1 MKKLTL
7 LAVLCSTG
15 LLHAQ
20 QPDTMPQGLL
30 PDVTVSA
37 NRIDLPFSETSRSIQ
52 VISRAEIEAAPVQSV
67 AQLLQFV
74 AGVDVRQRGVHG
86 VQADVSIRG
95 GTFDQTL
102 VLINGIKMNDP
113 QTGHHSMNLPVD
125 LENIERIEILKGPA
139 ARVFGQNAFAGAIN
153 IITRTPDE
161 AYARFQLQ
169 GGSNQMGG
177 GRFSVSLPKSNFKQ
191 YFSVGKDFSQGYR
204 PNTDYDINQFF
215 YQASFKYI
223 SSELHLIAGYT
234 EREFGANGFYA
245 SPAATDQYE
254 EVQTSI
260 VALELRH
267 KKRGFQIKPRVY
279 WRRNQDEYIFVRSN
293 PSIYRN
299 LHIGNTAGFEVNSS
313 YKSSLG
319 QTGFGID
326 LQQVGLRSNILGNHE
341 RQVATAF
348 LEHRFSFLRGRLDLT
363 PGVLFNYFNDF
374 GANLLPGIDA
384 GLRISDAFSVY
395 ANTGYTYRVP
405 TFTDLFYEDP
415 NNLGNPDLTA
425 ESALSYE
432 FGVRYQYRGLRL
444 QSSFFQRDGR
454 DLIDWRRESVEV
466 PWQPL
471 NVGFLSIRGA
481 EFHAN
486 WYFPAILGSDSP
498 LQRLQVGYTFIEAQL
513 GDGDGAPPLS
523 RYVLEN
529 LRHQLVASL
538 EYRIWKKL
546 YHTVA
551 YRYTDRVS
559 LDDYQLVDTRLQWR
573 NESVGIFVELNNVLN
588 VAYTETNLV
597 PMPGRWM
604 RLGMNF
610 QFGL

>member
-1 MKKLTL
+1 MKSLYL
-7 LAVLCSTG
+7 MAALVWVS

-20 QPDTMPQGLL
+20 QADTVKMGQL

-37 NRIDLPFSETSRSIQ
+37 NRIDIPFSETSRSIQ
-52 VISRAEIEAAPVQSV
+52 VISRAQIEAAPVQSV

-74 AGVDVRQRGVHG
+74 AGVDVRQRGAHG

-125 LENIERIEILKGPA
+125 LDQIERIEILKGPA

-161 AYARFQLQ
+161 AYAQFQLL
-169 GGSNQMGG
+169 GGSNQLGG
-177 GRFSVSLPKSNFKQ
+177 LRISVSLPKSNFKQ
-191 YFSVGKDFSQGYR
+191 YFSAGKDFSQGYR
-204 PNTDYDINQFF
+204 HNTDYDINQCF
-215 YQASFKYI
+215 YQASFKYVN
-223 SSELHLIAGYT
+223 SELHLLAGYS

-245 SPAATDQYE
+245 SPAATEQYE
-254 EVQTSI
+254 EVQTSL

-279 WRRNQDEYIFVRSN
+279 WRRNQDEYIFVRRN

-299 LHIGNTAGFEVNSS
+299 LHIGNTVGFEVNSS
-313 YKSSLG
+313 YKSRTGTS
-319 QTGFGID
+319 GFGID

-341 RQVATAF
+341 RQVATTF
-348 LEHRFSFLRGRLDLT
+348 LEHRFSWGRLDVT
-363 PGVLFNYFNDF
+363 PGILFNYFSDF

-384 GLRISDAFSVY
+384 GLRLSDAWALY
-395 ANTGYTYRVP
+395 GNAGYTYRVP
-405 TFTDLFYEDP
+405 TFTDLYYEDP
-415 NNLGNPDLTA
+415 NNLGNPDLVA
-425 ESALSYE
+425 ESAFSYE
-432 FGVRYQYRGLRL
+432 LGLRYQHQGLRV
-444 QSSFFQRDGR
+444 QGSAFQRDGR
-454 DLIDWRRESVEV
+454 DLIDWRRDADNL

-481 EFHAN
+481 EIHLD
-486 WYFPAILGSDSP
+486 WYLPAMLGEQSA
-498 LQRLQVGYTFIEAQL
+498 LQRLHLGYTHIQANL
-513 GDGDGAPPLS
+513 GEGDGAPPLS

-529 LRHQLVASL
+529 LRHQFIASL
-538 EYRIWKKL
+538 EYRILKKL

-573 NESVGIFVELNNVLN
+573 NKALGYFVEANNLFN
-588 VAYTETNLV
+588 SEYTETNLV
-597 PMPGRWM
+597 PMPGRWV
-604 RLGMNF
+604 RLGINVRM
-610 QFGL
+610 GL

>member
-1 MKKLTL
+1 MKPLYLMAALTW
-7 LAVLCSTG
+7 AS

-20 QPDTMPQGLL
+20 QPDTVKQGQL

-52 VISRAEIEAAPVQSV
+52 VISRAQIEAAPVQSV

-74 AGVDVRQRGVHG
+74 AGVDVRQRGAHG

-125 LENIERIEILKGPA
+125 LDQIERIEILKGPA

-161 AYARFQLQ
+161 AYAQFQLQ
-169 GGSNQMGG
+169 GGSYQLGG
-177 GRFSVSLPKSNFKQ
+177 LRFSVSLPKSNFKQ

-204 PNTDYDINQFF
+204 HNTDYDINQFF

-223 SSELHLIAGYT
+223 NSELHLLAGYS

-245 SPAATDQYE
+245 SPAATEQYE
-254 EVQTSI
+254 EVQTSL

-279 WRRNQDEYIFVRSN
+279 WRRNQDEYIFVRRN

-299 LHIGNTAGFEVNSS
+299 LHIGNTVGFEVNSS
-313 YKSSLG
+313 YKSRTGTS
-319 QTGFGID
+319 GFGID

-348 LEHRFSFLRGRLDLT
+348 LEHRFNWGRLDVT
-363 PGVLFNYFNDF
+363 PGVLFNYFSDF

-384 GLRISDAFSVY
+384 GLRLSDSWALY
-395 ANTGYTYRVP
+395 GNAGYTYRVP
-405 TFTDLFYEDP
+405 TFTDLYYEDP
-415 NNLGNPDLTA
+415 NNLGNPDLVA
-425 ESALSYE
+425 ESAFSYE
-432 FGVRYQYRGLRL
+432 LGLRFQHRGLRV
-444 QSSFFQRDGR
+444 QSSVFQRDGR
-454 DLIDWRRESVEV
+454 DLIDWRRDADNL

-471 NVGFLSIRGA
+471 NVGFLSMRGA
-481 EFHAN
+481 ELLLD
-486 WYFPAILGSDSP
+486 WYFPAILGERSA
-498 LQRLQVGYTFIEAQL
+498 LQRLHLGYTHIQANL
-513 GDGDGAPPLS
+513 GEGDGAPPLS

-529 LRHQLVASL
+529 LRHQLIASL
-538 EYRIWKKL
+538 EYRVWKKL

-551 YRYTDRVS
+551 YRYTNRVS

-573 NESVGIFVELNNVLN
+573 NQALGYFVEANNLFG
-588 VAYTETNLV
+588 AEYTETNLV
-597 PMPGRWM
+597 PMPGRWI
-604 RLGMNF
+604 RLGINLRM
-610 QFGL
+610 GL